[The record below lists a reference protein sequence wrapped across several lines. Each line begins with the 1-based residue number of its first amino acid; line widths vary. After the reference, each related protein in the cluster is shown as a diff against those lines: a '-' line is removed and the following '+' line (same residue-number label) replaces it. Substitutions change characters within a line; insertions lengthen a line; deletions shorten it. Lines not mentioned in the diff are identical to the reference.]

1 MHCAYAFLLIPE
13 YSVLQEGRLLVIGVD
28 TNYSHY
34 SVHKPLTPDKFPE
47 IRPELDIAMTTYYE
61 NGPGTYVRAYCSIK
75 VSVRNIMETII
86 SGHDDITDVSHINF
100 GVTEKDLAPCL
111 SHIQLSDSGYDSETA
126 ISLKGLLQKK
136 VCSTRDVFSLNFRN
150 ELQLTGH
157 YGYFARKACNGKKWI
172 NLDVPIE
179 TQQIFLPNHVFGEK
193 RCEYENEVKV
203 LSIATLIAWY
213 QGHLHLFSKRL
224 YKPQIDKLT
233 RIGSEV
239 NSAKQLQLG
248 LLQNFKEAKNFG
260 TLIRDLKKNP
270 FISSLKRLRQSYRH
284 GGVNFEW
291 ISAEEQISRFIF
303 PKLLNFNIDGE
314 VK

>member
-34 SVHKPLTPDKFPE
+34 SVHKPLIPDKFPE

-203 LSIATLIAWY
+203 LSIATM
-213 QGHLHLFSKRL
+213 GHLHIFKRNDQNSQWW
-224 YKPQIDKLT
+224 PET
-233 RIGSEV
+233 FIGLE
-239 NSAKQLQLG
+239 
-248 LLQNFKEAKNFG
+248 
-260 TLIRDLKKNP
+260 KKNAFKLAD
-270 FISSLKRLRQSYRH
+270 FICRHYVVLKPVMKTIYEYQRNDCDSEFCCINCYKGNKEYRQEKNRIIAEIRSLKLGRIP
-284 GGVNFEW
+284 E
-291 ISAEEQISRFIF
+291 
-303 PKLLNFNIDGE
+303 IDGGITN
-314 VK
+314 